1 MADLLKSKITQA
13 IVVALISALSGGL
26 LMGYIS
32 LPKSVTVLE
41 AKAAAFETTA
51 GKHDARLSVVEKDYY
66 PRRDAETAFGSL
78 KAEMKEILTEIKG
91 DVKETRALV
100 EQHIINDR

>member
-1 MADLLKSKITQA
+1 MADLLKHRVIQG
-13 IVVALISALSGGL
+13 VVIAVVGALLGGL

-32 LPKSVTVLE
+32 LPKSVSMLE
-41 AKAAAFETTA
+41 AKAAAFEATA
-51 GKHDARLSVVEKDYY
+51 GKHDARLAVVEKDYY